1 MGLVR
6 TALIFGAGYAIGH
19 PAGRAKVAELARRP
33 EVAQLR
39 EKAVATASTGVE
51 AGKKQFAKAT
61 DRSSTTPE
69 VTAYT
74 PADDVESGGPA
85 GRRFGRRLPSF
96 PRRGARHAAPVAT
109 PVTPAT
115 GAAVTGT
122 AVTTPDAPVTSST
135 PSVTSK
141 NPSV

>member
-51 AGKKQFAKAT
+51 AGKKQFSKVA

-74 PADDVESGGPA
+74 PADEVEASAKSG
-85 GRRFGRRLPSF
+85 RWSGRRLPSI
-96 PRRGARHAAPVAT
+96 PRRGTRTSATVTMPAMAPTA
-109 PVTPAT
+109 PD
-115 GAAVTGT
+115 T
-122 AVTTPDAPVTSST
+122 AVTTPGAPVTPPVPSRK
-135 PSVTSK
+135 PSV
-141 NPSV
+141 

>member
-39 EKAVATASTGVE
+39 QKAVDTASTGVE
-51 AGKKQFAKAT
+51 AGKKQISKVT
-61 DRSSTTPE
+61 DKSATTPE

-74 PADDVESGGPA
+74 PADDVEPGTQP
-85 GRRFGRRLPSF
+85 GRRARRLPSF
-96 PRRGARHAAPVAT
+96 PRRGARPSGGVTMPAMSPTAP
-109 PVTPAT
+109 
-115 GAAVTGT
+115 GA
-122 AVTTPDAPVTSST
+122 AVTTPDAPVAT
-135 PSVTSK
+135 PGKHSV
-141 NPSV
+141 